1 MAMLV
6 DWIVGTKGAGAGL
19 SVFGAALVLVG
30 FVIVNTGLPNACT
43 APCTRNPCMRVC
55 VTRCVPEKVSGKEP
69 DFMLEEG
76 STAAGQ
82 KGTLGGGGGGLV
94 GGGGAGLV
102 GGDVGASAAGEGA
115 RPRY

>member
-19 SVFGAALVLVG
+19 SVLGAALVLVG

-43 APCTRNPCMRVC
+43 APCSRNTCMRVC

-76 STAAGQ
+76 FAAATQ
-82 KGTLGGGGGGLV
+82 KGTTGGGGGGF
-94 GGGGAGLV
+94 G
-102 GGDVGASAAGEGA
+102 GGDVGSSAAGEGA
-115 RPRY
+115 RPRC